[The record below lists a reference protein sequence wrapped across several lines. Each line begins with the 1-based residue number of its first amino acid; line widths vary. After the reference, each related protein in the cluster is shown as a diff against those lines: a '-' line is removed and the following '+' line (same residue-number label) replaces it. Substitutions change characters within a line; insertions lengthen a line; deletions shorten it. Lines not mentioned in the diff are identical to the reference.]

1 MEKENMNL
9 VIAGHVDHG
18 KSTLIG
24 RLLFDT
30 NSLPDGK
37 IQELKKTCKELGH
50 NLEFAFIMDSLQ
62 EEVEQGMTIDTAQT
76 FFKTSKRDYTI
87 IDAPGHKEFV
97 KNMITGASQAETAIL
112 IIDVNDGVKEQ
123 TKRHAYI
130 LSMLG
135 IKQLVVVLNKMD
147 LVNYNEKKFNEV
159 KTVISNFLD
168 SLKIKPLYFIPIV
181 AKDGD
186 NVAKASNKM
195 KWYSGKTLLQGLDSF
210 HVAESLTNRSLRL
223 PVQDVYEIDGKPVLV
238 GYIESGKLKPG
249 EEVMILP
256 SNKAAKINSIESFLT
271 DKKEAE
277 AGESIGITLN
287 QFIFVKRGDVI
298 CKKDDLAVVA
308 DRFSAKILWM
318 SNNKINVNEKIILKL
333 ATQKTECIIEKIK
346 QKIDS
351 SSLELLEENAKEL
364 KEMEI
369 GKVIIKTLKPVVI
382 EKFSDIPGLGRFVLT
397 QNSEICAGG
406 IIV

>member
-9 VIAGHVDHG
+9 VIVGHVDHG

-37 IQELKKTCKELGH
+37 IEELKKTCKDLG
-50 NLEFAFIMDSLQ
+50 NDLEFAFIMDSLQ
-62 EEVEQGMTIDTAQT
+62 EEVEQGITIDTTQT
-76 FFKTSKRDYTI
+76 FFKTAKRDYTI

-112 IIDVNDGVKEQ
+112 IIDVNEGVKEQ

-135 IKQLVVVLNKMD
+135 INQLIVVLNKMD
-147 LVNYNEKKFNEV
+147 LVDYNEKRFNEV
-159 KTVISNFLD
+159 KTAALDFLD
-168 SLKIKPLYFIPIV
+168 NLKIKPLYVIPIV

-186 NVAKASNKM
+186 NVTKSSDKM
-195 KWYSGKTLLQGLDSF
+195 KWYPGKTLLQSLDSF
-210 HVAESLTNRSLRL
+210 QVAGSLTNRSLRM
-223 PVQDVYEIDGKPVLV
+223 PVQDIYEINNNFILV
-238 GYIESGKLKPG
+238 GCVEAGKLKPDD
-249 EEVMILP
+249 EVIILP
-256 SNKAAKINSIESFLT
+256 SNKTVKIKSIESFLA

-287 QFIFVKRGDVI
+287 HPILIKRGDII
-298 CKKDDLAVVA
+298 CKKNDLAVVA
-308 DRFSAKILWM
+308 NRFPANIFWM
-318 SNNKINVNEKIILKL
+318 SKNKINVRDKIILKL
-333 ATQKTECIIEKIK
+333 ATQKTECVIEEIK

-351 SSLELLEENAKEL
+351 SSLELLEEHAKEL

-369 GKVIIKTLKPVVI
+369 GSVIIKTLKPIVI
-382 EKFSDIPGLGRFVLT
+382 EEFSNVPGLGRFVLM

-406 IIV
+406 III